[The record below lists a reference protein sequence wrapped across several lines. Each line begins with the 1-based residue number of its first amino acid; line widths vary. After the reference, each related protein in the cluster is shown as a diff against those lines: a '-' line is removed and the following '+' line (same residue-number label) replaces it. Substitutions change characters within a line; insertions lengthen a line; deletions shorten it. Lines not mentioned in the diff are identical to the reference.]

1 MKTNEVVRPNE
12 CVGTEVKFEVGDFIN
27 NGCW

>member
-1 MKTNEVVRPNE
+1 MLEQMKIS

-27 NGCW
+27 NCCR